1 MTFEQF
7 QASRVWR
14 ADLGAATGIDDYNG
28 KIGYTYPTGPRAD
41 DLVLASIDDG
51 SGYDGYHVEEPNGDY
66 VTDLD
71 TAERVLFDY
80 AVSEGFL

>member
-7 QASRVWR
+7 QSSRVWHL
-14 ADLGAATGIDDYNG
+14 DLGAATGISEYNG

-51 SGYDGYHVEEPNGDY
+51 YGYHVEEPMGDY
-66 VTDLD
+66 ITDLES
-71 TAERVLFDY
+71 AERALFDY
-80 AVSEGFL
+80 AVAEGYL